1 MELWQGLPLACPW
14 LALGLQD
21 DSLSISGPTL
31 PIDSPVA
38 IAEPYCKFSGEGG
51 YIIRVDH
58 PSDIAVLRGDGPA
71 MTLIMQF
78 VDEGKEVTAM
88 QWKGVGNKVYLEKNY
103 ASAIECYTQAVDTS
117 SQEYRAF
124 CQDVHR
130 KRAFAN
136 PTAKFFTAAKDD
148 ALASCAEEAIDEKA
162 YYCTGRATYEL
173 GDYAKSKE
181 YFKNSLKLNP
191 KISRYM
197 KDLSRANPRIR
208 E

>member
-1 MELWQGLPLACPW
+1 LKDQL
-14 LALGLQD
+14 
-21 DSLSISGPTL
+21 T
-31 PIDSPVA
+31 
-38 IAEPYCKFSGEGG
+38 
-51 YIIRVDH
+51 
-58 PSDIAVLRGDGPA
+58 PS
-71 MTLIMQF
+71 
-78 VDEGKEVTAM
+78 
-88 QWKGVGNKVYLEKNY
+88 
-103 ASAIECYTQAVDTS
+103 SYTQAVDTS

-124 CQDVHR
+124 YQDVHR

-173 GDYAKSKE
+173 GDYAMSKE

-197 KDLSRANPRIR
+197 KELSRANPRIR